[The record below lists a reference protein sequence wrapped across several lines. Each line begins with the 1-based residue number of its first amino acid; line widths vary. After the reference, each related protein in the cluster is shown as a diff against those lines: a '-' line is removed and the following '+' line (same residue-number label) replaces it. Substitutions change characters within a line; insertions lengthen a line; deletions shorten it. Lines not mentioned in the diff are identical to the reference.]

1 MHVLFVPSWYPADAT
16 DFSGS
21 FFIEQAQALA
31 MAGHDVGV
39 ISVKGVP
46 VYSPAQ
52 LRGRT
57 PGIRLS
63 VESEIR
69 TYRMD
74 KVLPFPKVPGGNE
87 RVLLH
92 AWRVLLTR
100 YISENG
106 RPDVLHAHAMFPAG
120 VVTHALSDEF
130 KIPFVVT
137 EHRPSSMDRL
147 NQKWNGVNGRRAAL
161 AASALVAVARGF
173 AAELNDA
180 YNIGQDKWQYVPGLL
195 SPQFQD
201 IPTRQIPDGPFIFGH
216 VSHLD
221 PGKRVDMLIE
231 AFAEQFH
238 NVDGVRLRIAGDSIH
253 KAELETLAGSRG
265 VGDKVDFVGAVQRK
279 DIVAE
284 FSSAH
289 VFVLASVA
297 EAFGTVLWEAM
308 ACGLPV
314 VSTATWAGKNA
325 VGEANGLLSAIDNR
339 EELGQA
345 LVTIRENFN
354 SYVPEDIRAIC
365 VDHCGREAFTSQ
377 YEMLYTNAVQASRR

>member
-39 ISVKGVP
+39 VSVKGVP

-253 KAELETLAGSRG
+253 RAELETLAGSRG
-265 VGDKVDFVGAVQRK
+265 IGDKVDFVGAVQRK

-314 VSTATWAGKNA
+314 VSTATWAGRNA
-325 VGEANGLLSAIDNR
+325 VVETNGLLSAIDNR

-377 YEMLYTNAVQASRR
+377 YEMLYMNAVQTSRR